1 MEIGEIKTLNK
12 NNVFRVKNWGIKGEK
27 VKIISISGTAVVY
40 ENRKGNRFPCNINDL
55 E

>member
-1 MEIGEIKTLNK
+1 MNIGEYRTLK
-12 NNVFRVKNWGIKGEK
+12 VDNVFRGKNWGIKGEK

-40 ENRKGNRFPCNINDL
+40 ENRKGNRFPCNINDI

>member
-1 MEIGEIKTLNK
+1 MNIGEYRILKVD
-12 NNVFRVKNWGIKGEK
+12 NVFRGKNWGIKGEK